1 MALMDLTDQRLDHP
15 GIQKSSARQV
25 LDEMP
30 EWFLVDFAADSSWKW
45 CPSACTCQ
53 ERCNGDSGRDGLLI

>member
-1 MALMDLTDQRLDHP
+1 MVLMDLTDQRLDHP

-30 EWFLVDFAADSSWKW
+30 EWFLVDFAADSS
-45 CPSACTCQ
+45 
-53 ERCNGDSGRDGLLI
+53 